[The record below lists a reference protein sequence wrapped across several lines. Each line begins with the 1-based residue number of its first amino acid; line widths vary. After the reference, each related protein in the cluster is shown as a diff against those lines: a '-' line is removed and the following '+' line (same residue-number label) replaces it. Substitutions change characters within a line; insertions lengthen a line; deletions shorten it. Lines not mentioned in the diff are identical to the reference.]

1 MNSADIYN
9 EANFAFAQK
18 DYKRAFFLYNSLLSE
33 YPQNKEYEM
42 LAVISDI
49 ASENEERAIFLN
61 DFFVV
66 AVDKLGLEE
75 ALRITQSFIS
85 AYDGNDEKY
94 YEVMQIM
101 TKQEIEHINAISYD
115 DFKNVVLSRGSFKKA
130 FEDIRFCT
138 KIALNSQVDF
148 IDFITQLIEND
159 FANYALAYLDGFA
172 QFFPFDNQLIELYKK
187 LEGKDS
193 DNNFE

>member
-66 AVDKLGLEE
+66 AIDKLGLEE
-75 ALRITQSFIS
+75 ALRITQSFIA

-101 TKQEIEHINAISYD
+101 TNQEIEHINAISYN
-115 DFKNVVLSRGSFKKA
+115 DFKNIVLSRGSFKKA
-130 FEDIRFCT
+130 FEDVRFCT

-148 IDFITQLIEND
+148 IDFITKLIEND

>member
-1 MNSADIYN
+1 VNSADIYN

-148 IDFITQLIEND
+148 IDFITKLIEND

>member
-148 IDFITQLIEND
+148 IDFITKLIEND

>member
-1 MNSADIYN
+1 MKSADIYN

-66 AVDKLGLEE
+66 AVDRLGLDE
-75 ALRITQSFIS
+75 ARRITQSFIL

-101 TKQEIEHINAISYD
+101 TNQEIEHINAISYN
-115 DFKNVVLSRGSFKKA
+115 DFKSLVISRGSFKQA
-130 FEDIRFCT
+130 FEDVRFCT
-138 KIALNSQVDF
+138 KIALNTQTDF
-148 IDFITQLIEND
+148 MDFITQLIENN
-159 FANYALAYLDGFA
+159 FANYALAYLDGYA
-172 QFFPFDNQLIELYKK
+172 QFFPFDNKLVELYKQ
-187 LEGKDS
+187 LEGKSS
-193 DNNFE
+193 DDNIE